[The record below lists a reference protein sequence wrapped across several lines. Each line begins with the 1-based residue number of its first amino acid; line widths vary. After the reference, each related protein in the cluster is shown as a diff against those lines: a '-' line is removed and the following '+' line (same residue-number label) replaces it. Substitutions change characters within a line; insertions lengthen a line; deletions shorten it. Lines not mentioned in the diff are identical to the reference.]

1 MYTIKDLVFSKSKK
15 TFREWNR
22 NLADYIYKDEV
33 TFDIATSDGLFK
45 SYTDSDGYSYWQDN
59 QITYGNQG
67 YDYFFITEDFPYVEK
82 YQQDAVDLLNR
93 LAF

>member
-1 MYTIKDLVFSKSKK
+1 MYTVKDLVFSKSSK
-15 TFREWNR
+15 TTRKWNHTNGEWEYDNEAS
-22 NLADYIYKDEV
+22 LDV
-33 TFDIATSDGLFK
+33 STSDGLFK

-59 QITYGNQG
+59 TITYGNHG
-67 YDYFFITEDFPYVEK
+67 TDYFFITEDFPYVEK